1 MLGAALW
8 TANRNA
14 MGAMVKQCLPT
25 SCGDFRIAGACVTTT
40 NFSPT
45 GQRYAYFCDVAIVFE
60 IIPDSRLDFRNSTTD
75 NTTFS
80 IYICNRNEPV
90 RGCSYYRDG

>member
-45 GQRYAYFCDVAIVFE
+45 GQRYAYFCDVAIVFKTS
-60 IIPDSRLDFRNSTTD
+60 PTRDSTFATRQPTTQH
-75 NTTFS
+75 FQF
-80 IYICNRNEPV
+80 IYAIATNR
-90 RGCSYYRDG
+90 